1 MRLVFREGFGLELGL
16 VYVVEGFALGGWEVF
31 AEGVCVLHVLGEV
44 AVVLDESWGE
54 RGYEGIDDGG
64 LILCITHDVAFVQ
77 VTHDPGDSA
86 LPENPGLAFE
96 ASFAGYGLGL
106 GEGGFPVGLEVLI
119 GGG

>member
-77 VTHDPGDSA
+77 VTHGNTATLNVS
-86 LPENPGLAFE
+86 
-96 ASFAGYGLGL
+96 YTQHLGSL
-106 GEGGFPVGLEVLI
+106 QVVLQPAAQF
-119 GGG
+119 